1 MNPSHPTIFIQIA
14 AYRDPDLPATL
25 HNLLSRAAAPQR
37 IHLGICLQLASADPE
52 AWGNNH
58 LPEHPHLQLHN
69 CLSNESRG
77 ACWARRQAQQF
88 FQGET
93 FLLQIDSHIR
103 AVPNWDL
110 KLLESWERCNDAKA
124 LLSVTQ
130 RV

>member
-1 MNPSHPTIFIQIA
+1 MKPSHPTIFIQIA

-25 HNLLSRAAAPQR
+25 HNLLSRAAEPQR

-69 CLSNESRG
+69 CLANESRG

-93 FLLQIDSHIR
+93 FLLQIDSHNKSGSQLG
-103 AVPNWDL
+103 P
-110 KLLESWERCNDAKA
+110 
-124 LLSVTQ
+124 
-130 RV
+130 

>member
-1 MNPSHPTIFIQIA
+1 MNPSQPTIFIQIA

-69 CLSNESRG
+69 CLANESRG
-77 ACWARRQAQQF
+77 TCWARRQAQQF
-88 FQGET
+88 FQGVSSYRFKRLIRLAENVVISVH
-93 FLLQIDSHIR
+93 LSDS
-103 AVPNWDL
+103 
-110 KLLESWERCNDAKA
+110 
-124 LLSVTQ
+124 
-130 RV
+130 